1 MNNDEG
7 RNLLIKLDRSSINNS
22 IIRVLVQETLYPVAN
37 SF

>member
-22 IIRVLVQETLYPVAN
+22 IIRVLVQETLYRVAN